1 MTARKLGR
9 LIGSRGWI
17 WEFLKEQTM
26 KRIIYAC
33 VATLLLGMFSL
44 VSAADATGKWVAEL
58 PGRNG
63 NAMKTTFTFKAEGA
77 TLTGTVSGRNG
88 DTPIENGKIDGNT
101 ITFEVTRS
109 FNGNTFTSKYTGKL
123 GEDNKLSLSW
133 SSPNGQTREATATR
147 EH

>member
-1 MTARKLGR
+1 
-9 LIGSRGWI
+9 
-17 WEFLKEQTM
+17 M
-26 KRIIYAC
+26 KRIIYAS
-33 VATLLLGMFSL
+33 VTALLLGMFSL
-44 VSAADATGKWVAEL
+44 VCAADATGKWVAEL
-58 PGRNG
+58 PGRGG
-63 NAMKTTFTFKAEGA
+63 NAIKTIFTFKAEGS

-88 DTPIENGKIDGNT
+88 DNPIENGKIDGNT

-109 FNGNTFTSKYTGKL
+109 FNGNTFTSKYTGKV